1 MYATGNNSQAA
12 VFLSTTVTS
21 TGFMASVTAVPIGGV
36 VGLVVILLDQ
46 NELDADI
53 RCLGQDPQ
61 VAGVRREDVS
71 WRLLLVR
78 SGYPAADGYRL
89 N

>member
-1 MYATGNNSQAA
+1 MKSHVRRTG
-12 VFLSTTVTS
+12 
-21 TGFMASVTAVPIGGV
+21 
-36 VGLVVILLDQ
+36 LDQ
-46 NELDADI
+46 NELDVDI

-61 VAGVRREDVS
+61 VAGVRREDVT